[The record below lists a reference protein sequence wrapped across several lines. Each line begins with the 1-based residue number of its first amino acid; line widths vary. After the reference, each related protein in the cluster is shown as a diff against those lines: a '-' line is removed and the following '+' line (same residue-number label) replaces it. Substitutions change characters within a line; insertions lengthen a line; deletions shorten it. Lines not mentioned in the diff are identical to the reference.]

1 MNIPTN
7 FEKIRSD
14 SERIFPMET
23 FQNGIQTT
31 DKLTELP
38 INFVLIPTETKF
50 IPIETKF
57 IPIETK
63 FIPIE
68 TKKKF
73 SVQSNFRCEVQI
85 RFDKPTDKRT
95 FEQKQKRL
103 ISKRF
108 QIDLRILNFYNFIQC
123 NTIVQLTNY
132 SYIIIKNNAC
142 TFHKLQDNRKQRRNI
157 LRLEQPNKYFL
168 FNSYNIA

>member
-38 INFVLIPTETKF
+38 INFVL
-50 IPIETKF
+50 

-103 ISKRF
+103 ISKKF
-108 QIDLRILNFYNFIQC
+108 QIDLRIFNFYNFIQC

-132 SYIIIKNNAC
+132 FSIIITKNNAC
-142 TFHKLQDNRKQRRNI
+142 TFHNKKFLRDDN
-157 LRLEQPNKYFL
+157 FL
-168 FNSYNIA
+168 